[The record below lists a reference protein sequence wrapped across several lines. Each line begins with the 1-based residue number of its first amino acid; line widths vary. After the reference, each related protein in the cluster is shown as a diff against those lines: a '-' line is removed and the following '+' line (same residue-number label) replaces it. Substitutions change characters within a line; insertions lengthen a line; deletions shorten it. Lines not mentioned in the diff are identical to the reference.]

1 MPDTPSRLAAF
12 FAELHRRRVFRV
24 AVVYAGVA
32 FIVIQIID
40 GAFDYLKI
48 PEWVGSLIIIM
59 LAVGFP
65 IAVGMAWAFYLTAE
79 GLVRTRESKRDQPKK
94 PPRPV
99 IGNRTLAV
107 IAVLAIAAAAWSW
120 WGRPG
125 KEAEVVVETGLGER
139 SIAVLPFVNFSDSKD
154 DEYFSDGITDDIL
167 THLSKIGDL
176 KVIARTSSM
185 LYKNSDK
192 RLRDIG
198 RELEVAT
205 ILEGSV
211 RR

>member
-1 MPDTPSRLAAF
+1 MSEPPSGLAAF
-12 FAELHRRRVFRV
+12 IAELRHRRVFRV

-65 IAVGMAWAFYLTAE
+65 IAVGLAWAFDLTAE

-99 IGNRTLAV
+99 IGNKTLAI
-107 IAVLAIAAAAWSW
+107 IAGLALIAAAWSW

-125 KEAEVVVETGLGER
+125 RQHPRQVHRCATLCQLQR
-139 SIAVLPFVNFSDSKD
+139 
-154 DEYFSDGITDDIL
+154 
-167 THLSKIGDL
+167 
-176 KVIARTSSM
+176 
-185 LYKNSDK
+185 
-192 RLRDIG
+192 G
-198 RELEVAT
+198 R
-205 ILEGSV
+205 
-211 RR
+211 R